1 MNLLSYITFIP
12 LLFALVILLLPER
25 CRQSFKFLT
34 LGASAVQLVLLGV
47 LLGDYSTT
55 STNLPSSHEAY
66 QFIEKVNWINF
77 SLGSLGWFNVDY
89 FVGIDGISLSM
100 LALSVVV
107 LFLAVIAS
115 WKIEKK
121 VRGYFALFLLLNTS
135 VIGCFVALDS
145 FLFYVFFEFMLLPMF
160 FLIGI
165 WGGKRR
171 EYASIKF
178 FLYTLFGSILILI
191 VFLGLYASVIDPL
204 ATAELIGLKGQ
215 NVLTTVQQQLASG
228 RLAQENIVHTFNM
241 INWADRANYIPD
253 SVFYRLPHETIDLAQ
268 WAFIALLIGFGIKLA
283 IVPVHTWLPDA
294 HVEAPTAGS
303 VILAG
308 VLLKV
313 GGYGIIRMGYA
324 VFPEEANNMAWWV
337 ALLGM
342 ISILYG
348 GYNALAQ
355 QNLKKLIAY
364 SSVGHMGF
372 VLLGLAS
379 ATVEGVNGAVYQM
392 FAHGLIASMLFLL
405 AGVLYDRTA
414 NLEIENYRGIAER
427 MPHYTAFVT
436 VAFFASLGL
445 PGFAGFI
452 AEIMVFVGAFM
463 SETVN
468 GLVPRWMV
476 AVSLLGLVLGAAY
489 YLWTLQ
495 RIFFGEFWI
504 KTKVIPEEKLTD
516 LTGREYI
523 LLLPLTLLI
532 LAFGIFPTLLLD
544 YITPAVNGLVD
555 ILSRH

>member
-12 LLFALVILLLPER
+12 LLFALAILVLPEKFKS
-25 CRQSFKFLT
+25 SFKFLS
-34 LGASAVQLVLLGV
+34 LGASVTQLILLGF
-47 LLGDYSTT
+47 LLANYSTP
-55 STNLPSSHEAY
+55 STNVPFSHDAY
-66 QFIEKVNWINF
+66 QFIEKVSWINF
-77 SLGSLGWFNVDY
+77 SLGSLGYFNVDY
-89 FVGIDGISLSM
+89 FLGIDGISLSM
-100 LALSVVV
+100 LALSIVV
-107 LFLAVIAS
+107 LFFAVISS
-115 WKIEKK
+115 WKVEKK
-121 VRGYFALFLLLNTS
+121 VKGYFTLFLLLNTS
-135 VIGCFVALDS
+135 IIGCFVALDS

-191 VFLGLYASVIDPL
+191 VFLGQYASVIDPM
-204 ATAELIGLKGQ
+204 ATAQLIGLKGQ
-215 NVLTTVQQQLASG
+215 DALVTVQQQLALG
-228 RLAQENIVHTFNM
+228 QIGKENLVHTFNM
-241 INWADRANYIPD
+241 VNWADRANYIPD
-253 SVFYRLPHETIDLAQ
+253 SVFYRLPNETVDLAQ

-313 GGYGIIRMGYA
+313 GGYGVIRMGYA
-324 VFPEEANNMAWWV
+324 VFPQEANDMAWWV

-405 AGVLYDRTA
+405 AGVLYDRTN
-414 NLEIENYRGIAER
+414 NLEIENYRGLALK

-436 VAFFASLGL
+436 IAFFASLGL

-463 SETVN
+463 SESVN

-476 AVSLLGLVLGAAY
+476 AVSLLGLVLAAAY

-495 RIFFGEFWI
+495 RVFFGEFWV
-504 KTKVIPEEKLTD
+504 KTKVIAEEKLTD
-516 LTGREYI
+516 LSFREYI
-523 LLLPLTLLI
+523 LVLPLTLLI
-532 LAFGIFPTLLLD
+532 IAFGIFPTLLLD
-544 YITPAVNGLVD
+544 YITPAVSGLVD
-555 ILSRH
+555 VLVRK

>member
-1 MNLLSYITFIP
+1 MNLLSYITFLP
-12 LLFALVILLLPER
+12 LLFALVILVLPEKLKGT
-25 CRQSFKFLT
+25 FKIIA
-34 LGASAVQLVLLGV
+34 LGASVAQLFFLGV
-47 LLGDYSTT
+47 LLCGYTT
-55 STNLPSSHEAY
+55 ATTNVPSSDEAY
-66 QFIEKVNWINF
+66 QFVEKISWINF
-77 SLGSLGWFNVDY
+77 SLGSLGYFNVDY
-89 FVGIDGISLSM
+89 FLGVDGISLS
-100 LALSVVV
+100 LLVLSVLV
-107 LFLAVIAS
+107 LFFAVLAS

-135 VIGCFVALDS
+135 IIGCFVALDS

-165 WGGKRR
+165 WGGERR

-191 VFLGLYASVIDPL
+191 VFLGQYASVIDPL
-204 ATAELIGLKGQ
+204 ATAKLIGVEGKDAL
-215 NVLTTVQQQLASG
+215 VTVQEQLAVG
-228 RLAQENIVHTFNM
+228 QITQENLVHTFSM
-241 INWADRANYIPD
+241 VNWADRANYIPD
-253 SVFYRLPHETIDLAQ
+253 SVFYRLPSETLDLAQ
-268 WAFIALLIGFGIKLA
+268 YAFLALLIGFGIKLA

-303 VILAG
+303 VLLAG

-324 VFPEEANNMAWWV
+324 VFPQEANDMAWWV

-342 ISILYG
+342 ISIIYG

-405 AGVLYDRTA
+405 AGVLYDRTH
-414 NLEIENYRGIAER
+414 NLEIENYRGLASK

-436 VAFFASLGL
+436 IAFFASLGL

-504 KTKVIPEEKLTD
+504 KTRVIAEEKLTD
-516 LTGREYI
+516 LTVREY
-523 LLLPLTLLI
+523 LVLLPLTLLI
-532 LAFGIFPTLLLD
+532 VVFGVFPALLLD
-544 YITPAVNGLVD
+544 YITPAVSGLVD
-555 ILSRH
+555 LLMK

>member
-12 LLFALVILLLPER
+12 LLFALAILMLPEKFKN
-25 CRQSFKFLT
+25 SFKFLT
-34 LGASAVQLVLLGV
+34 LGASIVQMVLLG
-47 LLGDYSTT
+47 LLLNNYADTP
-55 STNLPSSHEAY
+55 TNVPSSQAAY
-66 QFIEKVNWINF
+66 QFVEKVSWINF
-77 SLGSLGWFNVDY
+77 SLGSLGYFNVDY
-89 FVGIDGISLSM
+89 FLGIDGISLSM

-107 LFLAVIAS
+107 LLFAVISS
-115 WKIEKK
+115 WRVKNKLK
-121 VRGYFALFLLLNTS
+121 GYFTLFLLLNTS
-135 VIGCFVALDS
+135 IIGCFVALDS
-145 FLFYVFFEFMLLPMF
+145 FLFYVFFEFMLLPMV

-191 VFLGLYASVIDPL
+191 VFLGQYASVIDPL
-204 ATAELIGLKGQ
+204 ATAQMIGLEGKDALS
-215 NVLTTVQQQLASG
+215 VVQEKLASG
-228 RLAQENIVHTFNM
+228 QIDKESLVHTFSM
-241 INWADRANYIPD
+241 VNWADRSNYIPD
-253 SVFYRLPHETIDLAQ
+253 SVFYRLPNETVDLAQ
-268 WAFIALLIGFGIKLA
+268 WAFMALFIGFGIKLA

-324 VFPEEANNMAWWV
+324 VFPQEANDMAWWV
-337 ALLGM
+337 ALFGM

-405 AGVLYDRTA
+405 AGVLYDRTN
-414 NLEIENYRGIAER
+414 NLEIENYRGLAMK

-436 VAFFASLGL
+436 IAFFASLGL

-476 AVSLLGLVLGAAY
+476 AVSLLGLVLAAAY

-495 RIFFGEFWI
+495 RVFFGEFWVNS
-504 KTKVIPEEKLTD
+504 KVIVEEKLTD
-516 LTGREYI
+516 LSFREYI
-523 LLLPLTLLI
+523 LLFPLTLLI
-532 LAFGIFPTLLLD
+532 IVFGFFPSLLLD

-555 ILSRH
+555 VLGRK